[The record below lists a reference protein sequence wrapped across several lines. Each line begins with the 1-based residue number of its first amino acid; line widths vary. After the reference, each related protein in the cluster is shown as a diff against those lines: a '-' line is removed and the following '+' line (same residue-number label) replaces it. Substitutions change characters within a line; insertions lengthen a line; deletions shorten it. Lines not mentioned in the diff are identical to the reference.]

1 MKKIAAVLLLVLLAA
16 GCAKTPAQTAKTEQM
31 PQDFAICFAWC
42 YNLEQK
48 ERGYEYDKGS
58 HL

>member
-1 MKKIAAVLLLVLLAA
+1 MAIGWNRGLPA
-16 GCAKTPAQTAKTEQM
+16 GGGFMYTGGR
-31 PQDFAICFAWC
+31 C